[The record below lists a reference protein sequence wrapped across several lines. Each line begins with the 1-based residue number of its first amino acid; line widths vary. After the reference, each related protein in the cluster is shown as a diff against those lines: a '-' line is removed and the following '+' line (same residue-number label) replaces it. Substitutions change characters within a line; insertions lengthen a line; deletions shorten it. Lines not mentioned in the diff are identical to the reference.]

1 MFGIRRPL
9 IVAALAVCVGLGSL
23 VLSPG
28 HAVASDALSST
39 DALWTRNA
47 LKAAE
52 ISRWVTASKFAKRI
66 KHPLA
71 AKLLTWRRLT
81 AGANNTTFSEIDSFL
96 KANPDWPY
104 QRRLLRHAER
114 LMPFTMTPEETFIW
128 FANREPASAEGAM
141 RLGAAHIV
149 AGETEKGRQMI
160 RRAWIDGNFTKADQK
175 ALYRRF
181 RRILSRD
188 DHIARMD
195 RLLWNGK
202 TSQARRMLYKVPAD
216 WQKLAQARFSLRRR
230 RGNVDYL
237 VAKVPSTL
245 SGHLGLVY
253 ERLRWRRRKGKENA
267 IDLLKGLPDALP
279 HPELWWR
286 EKASLARQSLR
297 KGHISEAYL
306 MAKSHGL
313 KPGGADYADAEWL
326 AGWIALRF
334 LKDHDVARQ
343 HFEQLYEAVNYPVSK
358 ARAAYWAGRAAEA
371 KGGEASDEAA
381 VSWYR
386 KAAEHP
392 FAYYG
397 QLAFTRLRPGSS
409 LTLPS
414 PVSVA
419 AAEAEAEAFKAHE
432 LVGVVKILHDVGE
445 RGLMRAFIQRLF
457 ELSDKPGWWSLTA
470 WLARE
475 AGRPDLAVRI
485 AKRANRDG
493 TALLDVAYPTLEPPA
508 LPKTAKNSPPEVPLT
523 LAVIRQESAFRI
535 DAKSRANA
543 RGLMQIIPPT
553 AKTVSKGLKM
563 RFSRVK
569 LMTDPKYNMTLG
581 QSYLGGLIQDFN
593 GSYVLALAAYNAGPH
608 RVKRWLKA
616 HGDPRRSEVDAIDW
630 VEMIPY
636 NETRN
641 YVQRVLENLQ
651 VYRLRLTE
659 TEVALGLADDLHFSE
674 N

>member
-1 MFGIRRPL
+1 VFGMRRPL
-9 IVAALAVCVGLGSL
+9 LAAALVGSL
-23 VLSPG
+23 VLGPQVFGTSF
-28 HAVASDALSST
+28 AVASDPLSGA

-47 LKAAE
+47 LRAAE
-52 ISRWVTASKFAKRI
+52 LSRWGTASKYAARI

-71 AKLLTWRRLT
+71 VKLLTWRQLT
-81 AGANNTTFSEIDSFL
+81 AGANGKTFTEIDAFV

-104 QRRLLRHAER
+104 LRRLLRHAER

-128 FANREPASAEGAM
+128 FANRAPASAEGAM
-141 RLGAAHIV
+141 RLGAAHIA

-181 RRILSRD
+181 RRLLSRD

-195 RLLWNGK
+195 RLLWAGK
-202 TSQARRMLYKVPAD
+202 TSQARRMLYKVPAN

-237 VAKVPSTL
+237 VAKVPREL

-253 ERLRWRRRKGKENA
+253 ERLRWRRRKGKDNA
-267 IDLLKGLPDALP
+267 VDLLKGLPDALP
-279 HPELWWR
+279 YPQLWWR
-286 EKASLARQSLR
+286 EKASLARLALR
-297 KGHISEAYL
+297 KGHISEAYT

-313 KPGGADYADAEWL
+313 APGGADYADAEWL

-343 HFEQLYEAVNYPVSK
+343 HFEQLYEAVTYPISK

-371 KGGEASDEAA
+371 KGGDASDEAA

-397 QLAFTRLRPGSS
+397 QLAFARLRPGSS
-409 LTLPS
+409 LALPS
-414 PVSVA
+414 PISVE

-432 LVGVVKILHDVGE
+432 LVSVVKLLRDVGE
-445 RGLMRAFIQRLF
+445 RGLMRAFIKRLY
-457 ELSDKPGWWSLTA
+457 EISDKPGWSSLTA

-475 AGRPDLAVRI
+475 TGRPDLAVRI

-508 LPKTAKNSPPEVPLT
+508 LPKTAKNGPPEVPLT

-535 DAKSRANA
+535 DAKSHANA

-553 AKTVSKGLKM
+553 AKRVSKGLKM
-563 RFSRVK
+563 RFSRIK

-581 QSYLGGLIQDFN
+581 QSYLGGLIQDFK

-616 HGDPRRSEVDAIDW
+616 HGDPRQSEVDAIDW

-651 VYRLRLTE
+651 VYRLRLAE